1 MDAYLFDT
9 TALSV
14 YLDPKHPDHDEKA
27 RSLDTLPLIAPC
39 YISTAALAEL
49 KFGIELSIAI
59 GKGNLPTLNEI
70 LNKARTY
77 NVLEIT
83 HHTAMSYAELKAKM
97 ASKYL
102 AKPLRR
108 DKKPKYLE
116 DWVDQANGKALG
128 VDENDLWMCAQAKE
142 RDLIFV
148 TADKGIRRIEDADS
162 DVRLLII

>member
-9 TALSV
+9 TILSI
-14 YLDPKHPDHDEKA
+14 
-27 RSLDTLPLIAPC
+27 SLDSKHHFHAEKSRALDALPKTAPR
-39 YISTAALAEL
+39 YISTVALAEL
-49 KFGIELSIAI
+49 MFGVELAI
-59 GKGNLPTLNEI
+59 VMGKDLPTLREI
-70 LNKARTY
+70 IVKART
-77 NVLEIT
+77 NAILGLS
-83 HHTAMSYAELKAKM
+83 HHTAQSYATLKAKM

-108 DKKPKYLE
+108 DRPKYLE
-116 DWVDQANGKALG
+116 DWVDKANGKALG

-148 TADKGIRRIEDADS
+148 TADARVKRIEDADS